1 MKEKRVVVVGGGVI
15 GLCCAYAAVRRGM
28 GVVVLERGAR
38 DSDSCS
44 LGNAGMVVPSHV
56 VPLAAPGMVAMGVKM
71 LFEKGGPFCI
81 RPRPSLELLRWGWAF
96 VRSATAG
103 HVKRC
108 APVLRDLHLL
118 SRAGFIELGEQL
130 GDFGMEERGLFA
142 LCKSPAALDEEAET
156 AALARELG
164 VPAEVLGA
172 AAVKHFE
179 PGVAM
184 DVAGAVYFPKDCQMD
199 PGRFVE
205 ALRRGIEDGGG
216 EIRWGSDVASWE
228 VEGGEVR
235 SAVLWSGERVAGDE
249 FVLAGGA
256 WSPQTVVPLGLK
268 LPMQAG
274 KGYSVTVERPRVKL
288 RVCSLLMEARVAV
301 TPMGGKLRVG
311 GTMEI
316 AGLDRSVDPVR
327 LRGILRAL
335 PRYYPGFREED
346 FAGLEVWSG
355 LRPCS
360 PDGMPYLGRSER
372 HANLTVATGHAMM
385 GLSLGPVT
393 GRIVGELLA
402 GDAPS
407 VELGTMAVGRLSKK
421 LKC

>member
-28 GVVVLERGAR
+28 EVVVLERGER

-56 VPLAAPGMVAMGVKM
+56 VPLAAPGMVAMGAKM
-71 LFEKGGPFCI
+71 LFQRGGPFYI
-81 RPRPSLELLRWGWAF
+81 KPRPSLELLRWGWSF

-142 LCKSPAALDEEAET
+142 LCKSQVALEEEAET
-156 AALARELG
+156 ALLARGLG

-184 DVAGAVYFPKDCQMD
+184 DVAGAVYFPKDAQMD

-205 ALRRGIEDGGG
+205 ALRRGIEEAGGV
-216 EIRWGSDVASWE
+216 IRWGGGVASWE
-228 VEGGEVR
+228 VESGNVR
-235 SAVLWSGERVAGDE
+235 AAVL
-249 FVLAGGA
+249 
-256 WSPQTVVPLGLK
+256 
-268 LPMQAG
+268 
-274 KGYSVTVERPRVKL
+274 
-288 RVCSLLMEARVAV
+288 
-301 TPMGGKLRVG
+301 
-311 GTMEI
+311 
-316 AGLDRSVDPVR
+316 
-327 LRGILRAL
+327 
-335 PRYYPGFREED
+335 
-346 FAGLEVWSG
+346 
-355 LRPCS
+355 
-360 PDGMPYLGRSER
+360 
-372 HANLTVATGHAMM
+372 
-385 GLSLGPVT
+385 
-393 GRIVGELLA
+393 
-402 GDAPS
+402 
-407 VELGTMAVGRLSKK
+407 
-421 LKC
+421 